1 MRILSFVIVLFSLL
15 SPLSALAEV
24 SRETGSG
31 ADTTKVYLNSD
42 TGTYKIGFSSNA
54 DEITSWSDPV
64 NEISSTITR
73 TVSGTGDKT
82 VINPGRVYWK
92 IRSAGNY
99 ALYLFKNSD
108 ELQEKNGT
116 RHLPWIVTVP
126 SLVGSGDIITIDTN
140 SNPSNVEGRTPI
152 FSHNFNG
159 IMAVEVNSLPLD
171 MTVTIPS
178 DITDGEYHGTLT
190 LNLVSV
196 E

>member
-54 DEITSWSDPV
+54 DGITSWSDPV

-126 SLVGSGDIITIDTN
+126 SLVGSGDNITIDTN

-152 FSHNFNG
+152 YSHNFNG

-171 MTVTIPS
+171 MTVNIPS

>member
-54 DEITSWSDPV
+54 DGITSWSDPV

-108 ELQEKNGT
+108 ELQEKDGT
-116 RHLPWIVTVP
+116 RRLSWIVTVP
-126 SLVGSGDIITIDTN
+126 SLVGSGDIPIEAN
-140 SNPSNVEGRTPI
+140 SNPSNVERFKPI

-171 MTVTIPS
+171 MTVNIPS